1 MKKILILIKLIF
13 LLLIQEVIL
22 KNSII
27 SENNINT
34 LQEKWEEKDI
44 FNKLLEK

>member
-1 MKKILILIKLIF
+1 MAKYWFNKINNF
-13 LLLIQEVIL
+13 VINKGSNN

-27 SENNINT
+27 SENNINN